1 MAFTKEGFL
10 GNFKGQL
17 GNTVVYEMYGK
28 TVIRSKPAYKRRP
41 AKGALKQAQTDFSRV
56 MKIMQ
61 AARSV
66 IRLGF
71 RDVAEGR
78 SAFHTAMS
86 ANLVNYR
93 NAENPE
99 DLHWLVVSQG
109 ERAGALEVTME
120 VRGDKATIT
129 WGDPEPGKPYKMND
143 QVLLMTIND
152 KTLHTTD
159 KVQAA
164 KRSEKIAEIV
174 LPAVKEGENILVF
187 IAFYNPFEA
196 LARKSPSNFSK
207 SQVVG

>member
-17 GNTVVYEMYGK
+17 ANTVVYEMYGK

-86 ANLVNYR
+86 MNLVNYR
-93 NAENPE
+93 NAETPE
-99 DLHWLVVSQG
+99 DLRWLLVSQG
-109 ERAGALEVTME
+109 DRAGALEVTME
-120 VRGDKATIT
+120 VQDTKAIIT

-143 QVLLMTIND
+143 QVLLLAFNN
-152 KTLHTTD
+152 KTLQTTD

-174 LPAVKEGENILVF
+174 LPPVKEGESILVF

-196 LARKSPSNFSK
+196 LAKKSPNNFSK

>member
-41 AKGALKQAQTDFSRV
+41 AKGALKQAQSDFSRV

-61 AARSV
+61 ATRSV

-93 NAENPE
+93 NSETPE
-99 DLHWLVVSQG
+99 DLRWLVVSQG
-109 ERAGALEVTME
+109 DRAGALDVAME
-120 VRGDKATIT
+120 VQDNKATIT
-129 WGDPEPGKPYKMND
+129 WGDPEPGKPYSVND
-143 QVLLMTIND
+143 QVMLMAIND
-152 KTLHTTD
+152 KTLQTTD

-164 KRSEKIAEIV
+164 KRSEKTAEIV
-174 LPAVKEGENILVF
+174 LPPVKEGESLLVF
-187 IAFYNPFEA
+187 ITFHNPLEA
-196 LARKSPSNFSK
+196 AAKKSPKNMSV
-207 SQVVG
+207 SQWIG

>member
-10 GNFKGQL
+10 GHFSGKL

-61 AARSV
+61 AVRSV

-86 ANLVNYR
+86 LNLVNYR
-93 NAENPE
+93 SAENPE
-99 DLHWLVVSQG
+99 DLRWLVVSQG
-109 ERAGALEVTME
+109 DRAGAQDLAME
-120 VRGDKATIT
+120 VQDKNANIT

-143 QVLLMTIND
+143 QVLLLAINNMT
-152 KTLHTTD
+152 LQTTD

-164 KRSEKIAEIV
+164 RRSEKRAEIA
-174 LPAVKEGENILVF
+174 LPAAKEGENILVF
-187 IAFYNPFEA
+187 IAFHNPLEA
-196 LARKSPSNFSK
+196 VSKKSPKNFSK
-207 SQVVG
+207 SLLVG